1 MFFSLAF
8 MICGELRAR
17 LCMMLLT
24 VSFPFAQASVEEC
37 GGGGPVAASQPERG
51 VHLARVLIVDDH
63 VDTADVMQMFLA
75 RAGYDVR
82 AVYSGADALAI
93 ADEFTPDLAI
103 LDIMLPD
110 MSGYEVALRLRAGC
124 CSDDARGCRLRLLA
138 LSSCATPDHDLAECF
153 DEVARKPI
161 DGAQLRRLLR
171 RLTPR

>member
-1 MFFSLAF
+1 

-24 VSFPFAQASVEEC
+24 VTFQFAQASVEEC
-37 GGGGPVAASQPERG
+37 GGGLVAASKPERE
-51 VHLARVLIVDDH
+51 VPLPRVLIVDDH

-103 LDIMLPD
+103 LDILLPD
-110 MSGYEVALRLRAGC
+110 MTGYEVALRLRAGIG
-124 CSDDARGCRLRLLA
+124 AAAVAGCRPRLLA
-138 LSSCATPDHDLAECF
+138 LSSCSAPDHELAECF

-161 DGAQLRRLLR
+161 DGAELRRLLR
-171 RLTPR
+171 RLAPR

>member
-1 MFFSLAF
+1 MIFSFAH
-8 MICGELRAR
+8 MIWGELRAR
-17 LCMMLLT
+17 LCMMCLT
-24 VSFPFAQASVEEC
+24 VTFQFAPASVEEC
-37 GGGGPVAASQPERG
+37 GGGGPVAASQP
-51 VHLARVLIVDDH
+51 RVLIVDDH

-103 LDIMLPD
+103 LDILLPD
-110 MSGYEVALRLRAGC
+110 MSGYEVALRLRAGSC
-124 CSDDARGCRLRLLA
+124 GDDASGCRLRLLA
-138 LSSCATPDHDLAECF
+138 LSSCSAPDHDLAECF

-161 DGAQLRRLLR
+161 DGAELRRLLR

>member
-1 MFFSLAF
+1 MSEAGRNVFSLAF

-51 VHLARVLIVDDH
+51 GDMARVLIVDDH

-82 AVYSGADALAI
+82 AVYSGADALAL

-110 MSGYEVALRLRAGC
+110 MSGYEVALRLRA
-124 CSDDARGCRLRLLA
+124 AGCRLRLLA
-138 LSSCATPDHDLAECF
+138 LSSCSTPDHDLAECF

-161 DGAQLRRLLR
+161 DGAELRRLLR
-171 RLTPR
+171 RLAPR